1 MTPSDDSRR
10 PPRWL
15 RALLWGF
22 AVVLLVP
29 VWAGIRLV
37 QAGATVPGAGV
48 VAVALVTVALWIRF
62 VRRDADRTVL
72 VSSDIRQEGVDYL
85 VWTALGVPF
94 VLIGL
99 LLIWL
104 LAGGR
109 AGT

>member
-1 MTPSDDSRR
+1 MTR
-10 PPRWL
+10 PPASKRSHVWF
-15 RALLWGF
+15 RALLYGF
-22 AVVLLVP
+22 VVVLLVP

-37 QAGATVPGAGV
+37 QAGATVPGVGV
-48 VAVALVTVALWIRF
+48 VTVSLVTVALWIRF

-72 VSSDIRQEGVDYL
+72 VLGDIRQEGVDYL

-99 LLIWL
+99 LVSWL